1 VEDTATLVR
10 AAADGDAGAWR
21 EIYVRHSGLV
31 WAVARAYLVNGSDA
45 QDVCQTTWFKLAEN
59 LTRLREPDRV
69 GAWLASTARHEALR
83 TIRASGQSMPVS
95 DVGLLGGDVDERSPE
110 RLMLE
115 REDAAA
121 EAERAMVMWGA
132 FEELPDRCRRLLRL
146 LIASPRPTYQEI
158 AVGLDIAVGSIGPI
172 RARCL
177 DRLRSLIAERGVTG
191 IRG

>member
-1 VEDTATLVR
+1 MTQPLPVLERLTKYHEHSVPEQGRTAVEDTATLVR

-83 TIRASGQSMPVS
+83 TIRASGQS
-95 DVGLLGGDVDERSPE
+95 
-110 RLMLE
+110 
-115 REDAAA
+115 
-121 EAERAMVMWGA
+121 
-132 FEELPDRCRRLLRL
+132 
-146 LIASPRPTYQEI
+146 
-158 AVGLDIAVGSIGPI
+158 
-172 RARCL
+172 
-177 DRLRSLIAERGVTG
+177 
-191 IRG
+191 